1 MKVLLLSLYQY
12 FFNVDSIFKI
22 GEIMNNIE
30 YITSELKKQMKMNIP
45 DEGQYMTWIDIIKPL
60 NLYKDVLYLEIPK
73 HDTLFIFEQI
83 WIPQLQ
89 ACLDKINQKQKT
101 KLKVAIVAKDSKEYE
116 EVLSLGKNTDE
127 DGQLIINDVKNYPK
141 PLLDPSYVFENFV
154 QGKSNQL
161 ALAVSESIADNA
173 SNKLVSR
180 GYNPLFI
187 YGESGLGK
195 THLMQAIAH
204 RVLENRDDAY
214 IMYISSEKFTNELI
228 TSLSKRQMP
237 AFKEKYRSVDMLLI
251 DDIQFISGKESTQE
265 ELFHTFEELYNSGK
279 QIVIS
284 SDKPP
289 KEIKELE
296 DRLVSRF
303 GWGVIVDISKPDF
316 ETRVAILRK
325 KLEEIGVDVDS
336 KILEYIAENIDTNI
350 RDLEGALSTAIA
362 CAKSDNRFTVTLDDA
377 LQGVESRVSDKKV
390 KRLTVLD
397 IQTAVAN
404 KYNIKLNDL
413 KGKSR
418 KKDIVM
424 PRQIAMYLCRE
435 LLSISLVS
443 IANEFNRDHTT
454 IMHGYDKVILEMQES
469 EILREEISDLI
480 KELK

>member
-1 MKVLLLSLYQY
+1 
-12 FFNVDSIFKI
+12 
-22 GEIMNNIE
+22 MNNIE
-30 YITSELKKQMKMNIP
+30 YITNELKKQMKMNIP

-60 NLYKDVLYLEIPK
+60 NLYNNVLYLEIPK

-89 ACLDKINQKQKT
+89 ACLENINKKQGT
-101 KLKVAIVAKDSKEYE
+101 DLKVAIVAKDSKEYE
-116 EVLSLGKNTDE
+116 EVLSFGKNTDK
-127 DGQLIINDVKNYPK
+127 DGQLFMEDIKSFPK
-141 PLLDPSYVFENFV
+141 PLLDPSYIFENFV

-161 ALAVSESIADNA
+161 ALAVSESVADNA
-173 SNKLVSR
+173 SNRQVSR
-180 GYNPLFI
+180 VYNPLFI
-187 YGESGLGK
+187 YGASGLGK

-204 RVLENRDDAY
+204 KVLENRDDAY
-214 IMYISSEKFTNELI
+214 VMYLSSEKFTNELI
-228 TSLSKRQMP
+228 TSLGKRQMP

-265 ELFHTFEELYNSGK
+265 ELFHTFEDLYNSGK

-303 GWGVIVDISKPDF
+303 GWGIIVDISKPDF
-316 ETRVAILRK
+316 ETRVAILQK
-325 KLEEIGVDVDS
+325 KLEEIGVDVDNN
-336 KILEYIAENIDTNI
+336 ILEYIAENIDTNI

-362 CAKSDNRFTVTLDDA
+362 CAKSDNRITVTLDDA
-377 LQGVESRVSDKKV
+377 LQGVQSRVNDKKI
-390 KRLTVLD
+390 KRLTVQD
-397 IQTAVAN
+397 IQSAVAD

-454 IMHGYDKVILEMQES
+454 IMHGYDKVELEMQES
-469 EILREEISDLI
+469 EILRQEIEDLK

>member
-1 MKVLLLSLYQY
+1 
-12 FFNVDSIFKI
+12 
-22 GEIMNNIE
+22 MNNIE
-30 YITSELKKQMKMNIP
+30 YITNELKKQMKMNIP

-60 NLYKDVLYLEIPK
+60 NLYNNVLYLEIPK

-89 ACLDKINQKQKT
+89 ACLENINKKQGT
-101 KLKVAIVAKDSKEYE
+101 DLKVAIVAKDSKEYE
-116 EVLSLGKNTDE
+116 EVLSLGKNTDK
-127 DGQLIINDVKNYPK
+127 DGQLFMEDIKSFPK
-141 PLLDPSYVFENFV
+141 PLLDPSYIFENFV

-161 ALAVSESIADNA
+161 ALAVSESVADNA
-173 SNKLVSR
+173 SNRQVSR
-180 GYNPLFI
+180 VYNPLFI
-187 YGESGLGK
+187 YGASGLGK

-204 RVLENRDDAY
+204 KVLENRDDAY
-214 IMYISSEKFTNELI
+214 VMYLSSEKFTNELI
-228 TSLSKRQMP
+228 TSLGKRQMP

-265 ELFHTFEELYNSGK
+265 ELFHTFEDLYNSGK

-303 GWGVIVDISKPDF
+303 GWGIIVDISKPDF
-316 ETRVAILRK
+316 ETRVAILQK
-325 KLEEIGVDVDS
+325 KLEEIGVDVDNN
-336 KILEYIAENIDTNI
+336 ILEYIAENIDTNI

-362 CAKSDNRFTVTLDDA
+362 CAKSDNRITVTLDDA
-377 LQGVESRVSDKKV
+377 LQGVQSRVNDKKI
-390 KRLTVLD
+390 KRLTVQD
-397 IQTAVAN
+397 IQSAVAD

-454 IMHGYDKVILEMQES
+454 IMHGYDKVELEMQES
-469 EILREEISDLI
+469 EILRQEIEDLK

>member
-1 MKVLLLSLYQY
+1 
-12 FFNVDSIFKI
+12 
-22 GEIMNNIE
+22 
-30 YITSELKKQMKMNIP
+30 MNIP

-60 NLYKDVLYLEIPK
+60 NLYNNVLYLEIPK

-89 ACLDKINQKQKT
+89 ACLENINKKQGT
-101 KLKVAIVAKDSKEYE
+101 DLKVAIVAKDSKEYE
-116 EVLSLGKNTDE
+116 EVLSLGKNTDK
-127 DGQLIINDVKNYPK
+127 DGQLFMEDIKSFPK
-141 PLLDPSYVFENFV
+141 PLLDPSYIFENFV

-161 ALAVSESIADNA
+161 ALAVSESVADNA
-173 SNKLVSR
+173 SNRQVSR
-180 GYNPLFI
+180 VYNPLFI
-187 YGESGLGK
+187 YGASGLGK

-204 RVLENRDDAY
+204 KVLENRDDAY
-214 IMYISSEKFTNELI
+214 VMYLSSEKFTNELI
-228 TSLSKRQMP
+228 TSLGKRQMP

-265 ELFHTFEELYNSGK
+265 ELFHTFEDLYNSGK

-303 GWGVIVDISKPDF
+303 GWGIIVDISKPDF
-316 ETRVAILRK
+316 ETRVAILQK
-325 KLEEIGVDVDS
+325 KLEEIGVDVDNN
-336 KILEYIAENIDTNI
+336 ILEYIAENIDTNI

-362 CAKSDNRFTVTLDDA
+362 CAKSDNRITVTLDDA
-377 LQGVESRVSDKKV
+377 LQGVQSRVNDKKI
-390 KRLTVLD
+390 KRLTVQD
-397 IQTAVAN
+397 IQSAVAD

-454 IMHGYDKVILEMQES
+454 IMHGYDKVELEMQES
-469 EILREEISDLI
+469 EILRQEIEDLK